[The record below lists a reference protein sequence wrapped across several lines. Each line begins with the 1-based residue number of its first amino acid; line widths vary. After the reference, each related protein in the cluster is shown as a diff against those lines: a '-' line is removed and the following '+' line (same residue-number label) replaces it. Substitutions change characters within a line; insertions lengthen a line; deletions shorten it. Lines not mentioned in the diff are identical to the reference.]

1 MLCETDFVACNKM
14 FVDFTKH
21 FANFLL
27 SHKSNI
33 LEHDFPNF
41 TLDKYLSNIDLELK
55 GLTLNECLK
64 YLISKTGENCQIKN
78 LILLKYNPENEVAG
92 TYLHN
97 TIEATVGKKAALVVL
112 QFDQG
117 TKLTENQ
124 KNKLKDLADQVA
136 MQIVASKPKYLN
148 KEDIPSDVLKKESE
162 LLREGI
168 LAKKADSSIVSKNDD
183 TDYQNMS
190 DENLNKLIEKKIK
203 NWVDSVCLN
212 EQEFVIVDHDAK
224 ASHDKTITVLNK
236 KAKALGIPNVRIK
249 EFKSFY

>member
-1 MLCETDFVACNKM
+1 M

-27 SHKSNI
+27 ANKAKIAENEFANLT
-33 LEHDFPNF
+33 LEKH
-41 TLDKYLSNIDLELK
+41 LSNIEAEIK

-78 LILLKYNPENEVAG
+78 LVLIKYNPENEFAG
-92 TYLHN
+92 IYLHN
-97 TIEATVGKKAALVVL
+97 LIEASVGKKAALVVL
-112 QFDQG
+112 HCDAG
-117 TKLTENQ
+117 TKITENQ
-124 KNKLKDLADQVA
+124 RNKLKELAVQVA

-148 KEDIPSDVLKKESE
+148 KEDIPVEVLKKESE
-162 LLREGI
+162 IIKEGI
-168 LAKKADSSIVSKNDD
+168 MAKKADSSIVSKNDD

-190 DENLNKLIEKKIK
+190 EENLNKLIEKKIK

-224 ASHDKTITVLNK
+224 ASHEKTLAVVTK
-236 KAKALGIPNVRIK
+236 RAKGFGIANLRIK
-249 EFKSFY
+249 EFQSFY